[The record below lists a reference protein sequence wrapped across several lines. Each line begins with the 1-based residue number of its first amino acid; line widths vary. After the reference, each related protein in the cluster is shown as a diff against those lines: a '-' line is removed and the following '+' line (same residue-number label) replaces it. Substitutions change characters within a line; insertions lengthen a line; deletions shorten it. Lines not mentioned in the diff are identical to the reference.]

1 MTTWIK
7 DALLDLIVLVVIA
20 VYTYYQ
26 NSILEIIIWGYT
38 SLILISKI
46 LFFFVGFLRTK
57 ANTTT
62 TTVPDLFYHIL
73 YAASVTLLAISANYY
88 LTGAWLMVWGLSLYA
103 SISAKKKS

>member
-26 NSILEIIIWGYT
+26 NSVLEIVIWVYT

-62 TTVPDLFYHIL
+62 VPDLFYHIV
-73 YAASVTLLAISANYY
+73 YAISVTLLAISDNYY
-88 LTGAWLMVWGLSLYA
+88 LTGAWLMVWGLSFYA